1 MRSSRISSIHR
12 ANAYRIPGQRHA
24 TKAAAS
30 FLLRQ
35 SSLGC
40 VIDMLP
46 SDPTLRQHVVDRL
59 AVEVASVAAAPRVR
73 TKALERG
80 RRLLTHDL
88 AELKAVIES
97 MADASDHQAFCW
109 YAPALTLLST
119 CDLVSPL
126 PEARCP
132 ALARN
137 LLSARREM
145 KVLTHP
151 GRACW
156 LYLVI
161 CQLLGEEAVTLG
173 RADPEPL
180 PVACPI
186 CLGSYIS
193 DLPGTVDYTFHL
205 DCGNGCVALMP
216 TSPLTS
222 GAHHFL

>member
-1 MRSSRISSIHR
+1 LNMPSSRASSRIRISSIHR

-40 VIDMLP
+40 VIDILP
-46 SDPTLRQHVVDRL
+46 SDPTLRQRVVDRL
-59 AVEVASVAAAPRVR
+59 AVEVASVPAARVR

-80 RRLLTHDL
+80 RRLLTHDF

-109 YAPALTLLST
+109 
-119 CDLVSPL
+119 
-126 PEARCP
+126 
-132 ALARN
+132 
-137 LLSARREM
+137 EM

-151 GRACW
+151 GRNCW

-216 TSPLTS
+216 TSPLTF
-222 GAHHFL
+222 GAHHFLRVHLIPHRRMAGCAARVQ